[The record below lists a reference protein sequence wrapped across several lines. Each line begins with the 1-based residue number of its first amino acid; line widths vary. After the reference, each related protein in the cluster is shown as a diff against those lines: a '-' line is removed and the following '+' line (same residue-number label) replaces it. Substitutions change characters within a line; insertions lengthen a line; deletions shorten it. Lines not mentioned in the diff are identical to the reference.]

1 MVTSEISPPEGG
13 LVGVMVI
20 DESIEDDTDEFPRGT
35 CASAEVKAVSV
46 VDAVPSGTF
55 ASSRL
60 EKVVVRVS

>member
-1 MVTSEISPPEGG
+1 MVTSEISPLEGE

-20 DESIEDDTDEFPRGT
+20 DEGIEDDRDRFPRGT

-46 VDAVPSGTF
+46 VDAVPSGTS

-60 EKVVVRVS
+60 GKVVVRVN